1 MSCALEINSSDGF
14 RLACKMLLFS
24 HEEHISTT
32 NILMVSKLGS
42 LASYREGDPP
52 IKSHNSLVLWSCKII
67 WRTKNIFT
75 TRVSMAI
82 KRGRM
87 VTYCDGLP
95 LLKSYNPSI
104 SQKRFG
110 YKLKHISTYTVAMAT
125 KMTGWWLSLRRSTWS
140 CKIVLQTE
148 AIISPLPQCLWPPN
162 MAGYFLTLTG
172 SLQESHMALKFCG
185 HVRSHDKLKTSPWS
199 LSMANILGKG
209 VRHNELPPIKSL
221 SVNRIFLWGHVTLN
235 MLYLLLH

>member
-14 RLACKMLLFS
+14 RLACKMFLFS

-32 NILMVSKLGS
+32 NILMISKLGS

-95 LLKSYNPSI
+95 LLKSYNPLI
-104 SQKRFG
+104 
-110 YKLKHISTYTVAMAT
+110 
-125 KMTGWWLSLRRSTWS
+125 TWF
-140 CKIVLQTE
+140 CEIWLQT
-148 AIISPLPQCLWPPN
+148 
-162 MAGYFLTLTG
+162 
-172 SLQESHMALKFCG
+172 
-185 HVRSHDKLKTSPWS
+185 KTY
-199 LSMANILGKG
+199 
-209 VRHNELPPIKSL
+209 
-221 SVNRIFLWGHVTLN
+221 
-235 MLYLLLH
+235 LYLHSGYGHQNDRMVP